1 MVHMLI
7 QSLGPSALSKPSGVN
22 LPLSSFPWEGPSC
35 SNASVFHPIF
45 TIFCMYTPIDWTYK
59 FNKKAVLSKHNTV
72 IIMNTPMPSAISDKR
87 LIPTLM
93 PEMVDDVAI
102 AVISQMMITWNH
114 YGNDSAFFGYSSSDF
129 FIYWGIC
136 HMSIIVWAY
145 LNCGIFWIHWWKH
158 YVQPHV
164 HLPCCNPKACTYPK
178 QCCQNWDNI
187 DDISDPAENAI
198 TD

>member
-7 QSLGPSALSKPSGVN
+7 QSLGPSALSKSSGVN
-22 LPLSSFPWEGPSC
+22 LPLSSLPWEGPSC

-114 YGNDSAFFGYSSSDF
+114 YGNDSTFFGYSSSVF
-129 FIYWGIC
+129 YILRNISHVNNRLSLPELWYF
-136 HMSIIVWAY
+136 
-145 LNCGIFWIHWWKH
+145 LN
-158 YVQPHV
+158 P
-164 HLPCCNPKACTYPK
+164 LMETLRTTPCSPAVLQSQGLYIPQTMWPKLR
-178 QCCQNWDNI
+178 
-187 DDISDPAENAI
+187 
-198 TD
+198 